1 MKSVIIKQAQM
12 VNEGKITVG
21 DLLIKGERIERI
33 DPNISHPNAEVI
45 DAEGLFLIPGAID
58 DQVH

>member
-1 MKSVIIKQAQM
+1 MKSVIIKQAQL
-12 VNEGKITVG
+12 VNEGKIIVS

-45 DAEGLFLIPGAID
+45 DAEGM
-58 DQVH
+58 